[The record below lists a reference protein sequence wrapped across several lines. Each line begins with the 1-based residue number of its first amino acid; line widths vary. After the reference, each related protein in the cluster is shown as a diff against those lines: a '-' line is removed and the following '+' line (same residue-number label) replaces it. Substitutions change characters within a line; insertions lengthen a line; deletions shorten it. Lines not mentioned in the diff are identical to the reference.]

1 MEYNSGAYDEKSSAP
16 EFASNQLI
24 MKIKAYFTGIL
35 LISISLVYSCKQ
47 SNQVEDL
54 KSEVMNIH
62 DEVMPEMGTLMSLKK
77 QLKDT
82 VSQLDSTNQSVA
94 DSLTL
99 IVEQLE
105 EADESMMQWMRNY
118 SPPPEDMK
126 QEEALQYLQLKKEE
140 ILEVRD
146 KIYNS
151 EASARAALQK

>member
-1 MEYNSGAYDEKSSAP
+1 MEYNSGAYDENSSAP
-16 EFASNQLI
+16 EFASNQFI

-35 LISISLVYSCKQ
+35 LISLVYSCKQ

-54 KSEVMNIH
+54 QNEVMSIH
-62 DEVMPEMGTLMSLKK
+62 DEVMPEMGPLMNLKK

-82 VSQLDSTNQSVA
+82 ISHLDSGNQAIA

-99 IVEQLE
+99 IVGQLE
-105 EADESMMQWMRNY
+105 EADEAMMQWMRNY

-151 EASARAALQK
+151 EASARAALRK